1 MKKVIIIL
9 ISLLLLS
16 GCGSKNDKGTDIALN
31 DKRFYNIYESLLE
44 YTYKDIRENGY
55 KSFTNTELLQIAYR
69 MLEPKDVKFS
79 YSKDDMDYYSI
90 SCETIN
96 NYLKDIFGDD
106 VEFNGKRVSI
116 DARYD
121 IYDYLES
128 NLRDKVNA
136 SVMEIDSYNEADN
149 SLIVSFGGRGTDFE
163 KFPYNTSRKIIKAT
177 MYDDEI
183 IVKEGA
189 IYIEEKVVEDTEDYQ
204 AYVYLYDSPEKAVLI
219 NTFLAP
225 YDHLSEDI
233 SKYYKILEDAYD
245 NYSEEG
251 YIITHIFKKGKNNKY
266 YFAGSTYK

>member
-79 YSKDDMDYYSI
+79 YTEDDINYYSI
-90 SCETIN
+90 SCETVT
-96 NYLKDIFGDD
+96 NYLKDIFGND
-106 VEFNGKRVSI
+106 VEFNCKRVSKESG
-116 DARYD
+116 YD
-121 IYDYLES
+121 NYDYDNSDLVGEG
-128 NLRDKVNA
+128 
-136 SVMEIDSYNEADN
+136 SVMEISSYNEAEN
-149 SLIVSFGGRGTDFE
+149 LLIVRFGGRGDSYE

-189 IYIEEKVVEDTEDYQ
+189 IYIEEKVVEDTEDFQ

-225 YDHLSEDI
+225 YDQTSEDI

-251 YIITHIFKKGKNNKY
+251 YTITHIFKKEKNDKY